1 MLSTIYNLTFVYHEL
16 KERIQT
22 VLQKLNLLD
31 KAKANQLTQEEWGQI
46 VNSYNQEYQSILQ
59 DDLAADQA
67 AQRQTVA
74 VTQEQIDQVQSI
86 LGSIVNPVQTN
97 STATEEG
104 NGGNVPVQTVAQP
117 ANGEGLVQLATA
129 VQSLVD
135 NMNNRAEDDIPSQTV
150 TAASIMFTGPAD
162 RSRYLF
168 GIENPMFSM
177 SERWNKIAANPASAS
192 SYGPWEEDNE
202 GAAFRRQAVTFSRS
216 LQQRYDYLHKNGML
230 DAKRLAVGEFSTN
243 YEGVDTAGV
252 GNQYVVLRQDALIA
266 RVLAVRDLT
275 QYFPVRYGIQ
285 DHDLVFNAFFSEVS
299 QAYQQGEIWKGDM
312 KLENEMGH
320 VDDAMIKLKF
330 GPMKELERMYI
341 AYLNKEG
348 SDPIKWNMIE
358 FCILNSLETAQ
369 VEQNKRRM
377 RGIYVKPE
385 TGVAGSYLNAS
396 TGIIYTLVRYMHEFK
411 ILPHDDE
418 SYRSYTASNML
429 DSVQEFVGDVVASCT
444 EDMDLDRHVLYLNKT
459 HLPWWIKNVR
469 AKYGKDIDF
478 SGPDSYRNV
487 VPDTNMR
494 IIWLPYLGQLP
505 LMFMDVPGNLQF
517 LEFVPGEMLSIK
529 VKEDMELVKAWS
541 TWKEGTAASF
551 TGRRFDSLEKL
562 KANNYEWQQ
571 IFMNKPAVDM
581 AADATT
587 VDASKGF
594 WQITAAN
601 TGAKAITDITNAK
614 AGVAYIIECGS
625 TENATTIAKSD
636 KFADIT
642 EAYTPTKEGDY
653 IMVILNSK
661 GNFLELERQ
670 VGGVRKV
677 NAALQ
682 PNIPG
687 VR

>member
-1 MLSTIYNLTFVYHEL
+1 MNI

-22 VLQKLNLLD
+22 VLQKLKLLD
-31 KAKANQLTQEEWGQI
+31 KAKANQLTDEEWKQI
-46 VNSYNQEYQSILQ
+46 VDSYQKEYQSTLQ
-59 DDLAADQA
+59 DDLAADMA
-67 AQRQTVA
+67 AHAATNTPI
-74 VTQEQIDQVQSI
+74 TQEQMDQVQGI
-86 LGSIVNPVQTN
+86 LDSIVNPNQNATQDGEEKPVVQT
-97 STATEEG
+97 TQTPATG
-104 NGGNVPVQTVAQP
+104 TDI
-117 ANGEGLVQLATA
+117 VQLAQA
-129 VQSLVD
+129 VQGLV
-135 NMNNRAEDDIPSQTV
+135 NTMQNSATEDRPIQTL
-150 TAASIMFTGPAD
+150 TATTASFTGPAD
-162 RSRYLF
+162 RTKFLF
-168 GIENPMFSM
+168 GIENSMFSM
-177 SERWNKIAANPASAS
+177 TDRWNRIAANPAAAAS
-192 SYGPWEEDNE
+192 FGAWDEDTE
-202 GAAFRRQAVTFSRS
+202 GASFRKQAVAFSRS
-216 LQQRYDYLHKNGML
+216 LQKRYAYLHANGML
-230 DAKRLAVGEFSTN
+230 DAKKLAAGEFGTN
-243 YEGVDTAGV
+243 YEGVNTAGV
-252 GNQYVVLRQDALIA
+252 GNQFVVLRQDALIA
-266 RVLAVRDLT
+266 RVLTKRDLT

-341 AYLNKEG
+341 GYLNKEG

-396 TGIIYTLVRYMHEFK
+396 TGVIYTLLRYIHEFK

-418 SYRSYTASNML
+418 AYRGYTDADML
-429 DSVQEFVGDVVASCT
+429 DAVQDFVADIITSCT
-444 EDMDLDRHVLYLNKT
+444 EDMDIDNHVLYLNKT
-459 HLPWWIKNVR
+459 HQPWWIKNVR

-478 SGPDSYRNV
+478 TGPDSYKYV
-487 VPDTNMR
+487 VPDTNVH

-505 LMFMDVPGNLQF
+505 LMFMDVPGNIQF
-517 LEFVPGEMLSIK
+517 LEYVPGEMLSIK

-541 TWKEGTAASF
+541 TWKEGCSASF
-551 TGRRFDSLEKL
+551 TGRRFDSLDKL

-581 AADATT
+581 EADATT

-594 WQITAAN
+594 WQITVAN
-601 TGAKAITDITNAK
+601 TAAKAITDITNAK

-625 TENATTIAKSD
+625 TENATTIAKAG

-642 EAYTPTKEGDY
+642 EAYTPTKVGDY
-653 IMVILNSK
+653 IMLILNSK

-670 VGGVRKV
+670 VAGIRKV

>member
-1 MLSTIYNLTFVYHEL
+1 MNI

-22 VLQKLNLLD
+22 VLQKLKLLD
-31 KAKANQLTQEEWGQI
+31 KAKANQLTDEEWKQI
-46 VNSYNQEYQSILQ
+46 VDSYQKEYQSTLQ
-59 DDLAADQA
+59 DDLAADMA
-67 AQRQTVA
+67 TRNTPI
-74 VTQEQIDQVQSI
+74 TQEQMDQVQGI
-86 LGSIVNPVQTN
+86 LDSIVNPGQNATQDGEEKPVGQT
-97 STATEEG
+97 TQTPATG
-104 NGGNVPVQTVAQP
+104 TDI
-117 ANGEGLVQLATA
+117 VQLAQA
-129 VQSLVD
+129 VQGLVNTMQNSATED
-135 NMNNRAEDDIPSQTV
+135 RAIQTV
-150 TAASIMFTGPAD
+150 TATTTSFTGPAD
-162 RSRYLF
+162 RTKFLF
-168 GIENPMFSM
+168 GIENSMFSM
-177 SERWNKIAANPASAS
+177 SDRWNCIAANPASAAS
-192 SYGPWEEDNE
+192 FGAWDEETE
-202 GAAFRRQAVTFSRS
+202 GISFRKQAVAFSRS
-216 LQQRYDYLHKNGML
+216 LQKRYAYLHANGML
-230 DAKRLAVGEFSTN
+230 DAKRLAAGEFGTN
-243 YEGVDTAGV
+243 YEGVNTAGV

-266 RVLAVRDLT
+266 RVLTKRDLT

-341 AYLNKEG
+341 GYLNKEG

-396 TGIIYTLVRYMHEFK
+396 TGIIYTLIRYVHEFK
-411 ILPHDDE
+411 ILPHDDDA
-418 SYRSYTASNML
+418 YRSYTDADML
-429 DSVQEFVGDVVASCT
+429 DAVQDFVADIITSCT
-444 EDMDLDRHVLYLNKT
+444 EDMEIDNHVLYLNKT
-459 HLPWWIKNVR
+459 HQPWWIKNVR

-478 SGPDSYRNV
+478 TGPDSYKNV
-487 VPDTNMR
+487 VPDTSVR
-494 IIWLPYLGQLP
+494 IVWLQYLGQLP

-517 LEFVPGEMLSIK
+517 LEYIPGEMMSIK

-541 TWKEGTAASF
+541 TWKEGCAASF

-581 AADATT
+581 EADATT

-594 WQITAAN
+594 WQITVAN
-601 TGAKAITDITNAK
+601 TAAKAITNITNAK

-625 TENATTIAKSD
+625 TENATTIAKSG

-642 EAYTPTKEGDY
+642 EAYTPTKVGDY
-653 IMVILNSK
+653 IMLILNSK

-670 VGGVRKV
+670 VAGVRKV